1 MLSLATL
8 EMGMVGPKKAGL
20 YIINSQR
27 LGYASLTP
35 STCQGY
41 LALDGQTSHSVNVS
55 NLGCDS
61 LSTFKSWFSAIRF
74 PNSILSPQ
82 QYFLCS
88 VLIFVSFLTSEVTE
102 S

>member
-41 LALDGQTSHSVNVS
+41 LALDGQTGPVIFWAPWVAGQQDLDVYH
-55 NLGCDS
+55 
-61 LSTFKSWFSAIRF
+61 KSF
-74 PNSILSPQ
+74 
-82 QYFLCS
+82 C
-88 VLIFVSFLTSEVTE
+88 
-102 S
+102 